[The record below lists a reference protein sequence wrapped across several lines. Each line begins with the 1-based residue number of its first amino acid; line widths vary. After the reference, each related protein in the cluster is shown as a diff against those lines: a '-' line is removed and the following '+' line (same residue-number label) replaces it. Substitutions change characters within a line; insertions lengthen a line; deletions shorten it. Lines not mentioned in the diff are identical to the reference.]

1 MPIRVRTEPLGQ
13 AIEALID
20 RTLSPEAAKKQ
31 LIDFA
36 LKEVAKADR
45 QNQQA
50 LGRVPAKAIYVN
62 GKLAR
67 SLSEVTVP
75 GTLIVEYEVTSDMV
89 EQMMAYLRREAPF
102 LTGRF
107 RDSIWIYADGVRVA
121 TPEQVIGAEEVILV
135 PTVAYARKIE
145 RGQGKFQGKLFENA
159 AKYAMKKFR
168 GSGAKFKFS
177 FVDVVGG
184 DTHLGRWARKR
195 TNRNRHQVTRDRRNP
210 ALVIRFK

>member
-1 MPIRVRTEPLGQ
+1 MPIRVRVEPLGP
-13 AIEALID
+13 AIEAIID
-20 RTLSPEAAKKQ
+20 RTLTPKAAKKH
-31 LIDFA
+31 LMEFA
-36 LKEVAKADR
+36 MKEVAKADR

-50 LGRVPAKAIYVN
+50 LGRIPEKAMYVN
-62 GKLAR
+62 GKLVS
-67 SLSEVTVP
+67 SLAEVTVP
-75 GTLIVEYEVTSDMV
+75 GTLIIEYEVTSDIV
-89 EQMMAYLRREAPF
+89 QQMMTYLRRESPF

-107 RDSIWIYADGVRVA
+107 RDSIGIYADGVRVA
-121 TPEQVIGAEEVILV
+121 TPEQVIGAEEIILV

-145 RGQGKFQGKLFENA
+145 RGQGKFPGKLFENA

-177 FVDVVGG
+177 FADVTGG

-195 TNRNRHQVTRDRRNP
+195 TNRNRHQVARDRRNP